1 MTRIAIFCTYWVFL
15 CFFNTNA
22 QEKTRK
28 RKHEIGI
35 DVANALTFIK
45 KSDQS
50 YLINYKYLT
59 TRNLKIR
66 AGLNLE
72 LSDEQS
78 EGIYPDIRVGFQ
90 KERKDGKWS
99 FLYGADGSF
108 RYFKNNSLTSYQFR
122 YGIAPLIGVQYYVH
136 EKFSISTE
144 GTLNLFFYQM
154 RDPDSFDRSAN
165 QDYYSFGIGSI
176 GMVFLYYHF

>member
-1 MTRIAIFCTYWVFL
+1 MKRALIICASWILLSLSETYAQENTRI
-15 CFFNTNA
+15 
-22 QEKTRK
+22 

-35 DVANALTFIK
+35 DIANALTFIK

-50 YLINYKYLT
+50 YLLNYKYLLN
-59 TRNLKIR
+59 RNLKLR

-72 LSDEQS
+72 LSNEKS
-78 EGIYPDIRVGFQ
+78 EGIYPDIRVGMQ
-90 KERKDGKWS
+90 KERRDGKWS
-99 FLYGADGSF
+99 FLYGLDGSF

-176 GMVFLYYHF
+176 GMVFVYYHF